1 MEALDL
7 PAEQL
12 ASAVGARPLLLLALL
27 LIGTVGVLLGL
38 VAVARFSDRHA
49 RALWAWA
56 VRAYAAAAAHPAT
69 QRLAARFPAVARVLR
84 ELSAAE
90 YLVIH
95 LGLGLV
101 LSMAAL
107 VFVALAEGVREGEPI
122 VDVDLALARALH
134 ASSSRAGV
142 EALRAFTLLGS
153 FWALALLAVVVAAA
167 LLRRGRRV
175 LAVGWLFALAGG
187 GLLNFAL
194 KALFARP
201 RPTFADPLA
210 VAAGWSFPSGH
221 SMGTFVAFG
230 MLSYLGLLLLR
241 TLRARLALV
250 ALALGWTVAMG
261 FSRMYL
267 GVHYLSDVLAGFAAG
282 TVWLAVCISG
292 IEVARR
298 RPGRIDGQPLPS

>member
-1 MEALDL
+1 MEALGL

-12 ASAVGARPLLLLALL
+12 ASAVGARPFLLLALL
-27 LIGTVGVLLGL
+27 VTGTVGVLLGL
-38 VAVARFSDRHA
+38 VAVARLSGRHA
-49 RALWAWA
+49 RALWALA
-56 VRAYAAAAAHPAT
+56 VRAYAAAAAHPVT
-69 QRLAARFPAVARVLR
+69 RRLSARFPAIARVLR

-95 LGLGLV
+95 LGLGLA

-107 VFVALAEGVREGEPI
+107 VFVWLAEGVRDGEPI
-122 VDVDLALARALH
+122 VGVDLALARALH
-134 ASSSRAGV
+134 ASSSSAGV
-142 EALRAFTLLGS
+142 AALRAFTLLGT

-187 GLLNFAL
+187 GLLNTAL
-194 KALFARP
+194 KALFTRP

-230 MLSYLGLLLLR
+230 MLSYLGLLFLR

-298 RPGRIDGQPLPS
+298 RPARIDGQSLPA